1 MKWWLVEGS
10 LELLEV
16 DGVRKGLGLENVL
29 IAPFQGE
36 CEELG
41 ELWKGACLCTA
52 GNVEKC

>member
-16 DGVRKGLGLENVL
+16 DGVRNGLGLENVL